1 MASSASRLRAKISI
15 MFERFNEH
23 VRRSLFFAR
32 YEASR
37 TSSRSIGS
45 QHVLL
50 GMLREADPAFS
61 ELMEKHGVDARELR
75 EELLG
80 DRVTLERVSTSPD
93 LPLAEETKKALAF
106 AVHEAESL
114 GHANVGSEHLTLGLL
129 RVEDCTA
136 AQYLNARGIELFE
149 LRDEV
154 VRRGHELEAEA
165 TEQATPHIAEYSRDL
180 TMLAAEGGFDPLIGR
195 EREVERMVQILS
207 RRTKNNPLL
216 LGESG
221 VGKTAIVEGLA
232 TRIVDGSVP
241 MLLADR
247 RILALDLSLLVA
259 GTKYRGQFEERLK
272 GLLKEIQD
280 HPEIIIFLDEIHS
293 LIGTGSAEGSLD
305 AANIIKP
312 ALSRGEI
319 TCIGATTVHEY
330 RKYVEKDRALS
341 RRFQAVTIQQP
352 SEEETV
358 IILEGVQSRYEEF
371 HGVRYTEDA
380 VRAAASHAGRYITD
394 RAFPDKAIDVLDEAG
409 ARVKL
414 RQVSSTSSLRRV
426 QHEIRDVVARMKE
439 AISRKDFE
447 LAVDLREEELRL
459 REELEM
465 LETTHAEQP
474 PEQVIVDRDD
484 VEEVVSSWT
493 GIPVTSIGED
503 EADRLRRME
512 EILRQRVVGQDDAIA
527 AVARAIRRSRLGV
540 ASPERPIGSLIFLGP
555 SGVGKTEVA
564 RQLASFLFQDSRRLV
579 RFDMSEYM
587 EKHTVSRLIG
597 SPPGYVGFE
606 EGGQLSEQVRRN
618 PYSVVLL
625 DEIEKAHPD
634 IYNLLLQVLEDGRLT
649 DNYGNVID
657 FTNTLIIMT
666 SNLGGRELAEGDQMG
681 FTSVAATIESSQ
693 IQDLVDRELRRHFPP
708 EFINR
713 LDEVIVFG
721 ALDQESMLE
730 VAGILLAETAEVLA
744 RQNVSIDFEAEVST
758 WLLDQCGMDP
768 QSGARPMRRLIKL
781 WVEDAVAD
789 FLIQNRGAANSHL
802 KMRVEGGRPVVE
814 TSDKDVVAQGA
825 DSR

>member
-1 MASSASRLRAKISI
+1 

-37 TSSRSIGS
+37 SSSRSIGS
-45 QHVLL
+45 EHLLL
-50 GMLREADPAFS
+50 GMLREADPVLS
-61 ELMEKHGVDARELR
+61 ELMERLDIEVRHLR
-75 EELLG
+75 DELLG
-80 DRVTLERVSTSPD
+80 DRVALERVSTSPD

-106 AVHEAESL
+106 AVHEAESM
-114 GHANVGSEHLTLGLL
+114 GHPSVGTEHLLLGLL
-129 RVEDCTA
+129 RVEGSTA
-136 AQYLNARGIELFE
+136 AQYLMAYGLELFQ
-149 LRDEV
+149 LREEV
-154 VRRGHELEAEA
+154 VRRGRELEAEA
-165 TEQATPHIAEYSRDL
+165 TADDTPHISEYSRDL
-180 TMLAAEGGFDPLIGR
+180 TLLAAEGQFDPLIGR
-195 EREVERMVQILS
+195 DKEVERVVQILC

-232 TRIVDGSVP
+232 SRIVDGSVP
-241 MLLADR
+241 ALLADR

-272 GLLKEIQD
+272 GLLKELQD
-280 HPEIIIFLDEIHS
+280 HGEIIVFIDEIHS

-305 AANIIKP
+305 AANILKP

-319 TCIGATTVHEY
+319 TCIGATTVREY

-341 RRFQAVTIQQP
+341 RRFQAITVQQP
-352 SEEETV
+352 TEDET
-358 IILEGVQSRYEEF
+358 IEILQGVQSRYEDF
-371 HGVRYTEDA
+371 HGVRYTDDA
-380 VRAAASHAGRYITD
+380 IRAAVSHAGRYITD
-394 RAFPDKAIDVLDEAG
+394 RSYPDKAIDVIDEAG

-414 RQVSSTSSLRRV
+414 RQISSTSSLRRV
-426 QHEIRDVVARMKE
+426 QSEIRRVVAQMKD
-439 AISRKDFE
+439 AISRKEFE
-447 LAVDLREEELRL
+447 TAVDLREEELRL

-465 LETTHAEQP
+465 LEETHAAEQP
-474 PEQVIVDRDD
+474 ETVTVDRSD

-493 GIPVTSIGED
+493 GVPVTALEED
-503 EADRLRRME
+503 EADRLQRME
-512 EILRQRVVGQDDAIA
+512 EILRQRVVGQDDAIEA
-527 AVARAIRRSRLGV
+527 LSRAIRRSRLGV
-540 ASPERPIGSLIFLGP
+540 ASPYRPIGSFIFLGP

-564 RQLASFLFQDSRRLV
+564 RQLAGFLFQDIRRLV

-649 DNYGNVID
+649 DNYGNVVD

-666 SNLGGRELAEGDQMG
+666 SNLGSRDLAAGEGMG
-681 FTSVAATIESSQ
+681 FTGHPQTLEPGRVREV
-693 IQDLVDRELRRHFPP
+693 VDREVRRHFPP

-713 LDEVIVFG
+713 LDDIVVFG
-721 ALDQESMLE
+721 PLSESSMLE
-730 VAGILLAETAEVLA
+730 VARLLLTETAEILA
-744 RQNVSIDFEAEVST
+744 RRRIFIEYDPAVPQ
-758 WLLDQCGMDP
+758 WLLDKCGTDP
-768 QSGARPMRRLIKL
+768 QAGARPLRRLVKL

-789 FLIQNRGAANSHL
+789 HLIHFRDTGEIHL
-802 KMRVEGGRPVVE
+802 RMWLEDDQPAVEAVE
-814 TSDKDVVAQGA
+814 AVPSVQEDA
-825 DSR
+825 

>member
-1 MASSASRLRAKISI
+1 

-37 TSSRSIGS
+37 SSSHSIAPH
-45 QHVLL
+45 HVLL
-50 GMLREADPAFS
+50 GMLREADPVFN
-61 ELMEKHGVDARELR
+61 EILRDRGVDPRELR

-80 DRVTLERVSTSPD
+80 DRVIVERVSTSPD
-93 LPLAEETKKALAF
+93 LPLAEDTKKALAF
-106 AVHEAESL
+106 AVHEAESM
-114 GHANVGSEHLTLGLL
+114 GHASVASDHLVLGLL
-129 RVEDCTA
+129 RVEGSTA
-136 AQYLNARGIELFE
+136 AEYLNEKGLELFQ
-149 LRDEV
+149 LREEV
-154 VRRGHELEAEA
+154 IQRSHELEVEA
-165 TEQATPHIAEYSRDL
+165 TAQATPHMAEYSRDL
-180 TMLAAEGGFDPLIGR
+180 TMIAAEGGFDPLIGR
-195 EREVERMVQILS
+195 EQEVERMVQILS

-232 TRIVDGSVP
+232 TRIFEGSVP

-247 RILALDLSLLVA
+247 RILAMDLSLLVA

-272 GLLKEIQD
+272 GLLKELQE
-280 HPEIIIFLDEIHS
+280 HPEIIIFIDEIHS

-319 TCIGATTVHEY
+319 TCIGATTVREY

-341 RRFQAVTIQQP
+341 RRFQAVNIRQP
-352 SEEETV
+352 TDEET
-358 IILEGVQSRYEEF
+358 ITILEGVQSRYEEF
-371 HGVRYTEDA
+371 HGVRYTPDA
-380 VRAAASHAGRYITD
+380 VEAAVNHAGRYITD

-426 QHEIRDVVARMKE
+426 QNEIRDVVTRMKE
-439 AISRKDFE
+439 AISRKEFE
-447 LAVDLREEELRL
+447 RAVDLREEELQL

-465 LETTHAEQP
+465 LETTHAEEP
-474 PEQVIVDRDD
+474 PERVVVERADI
-484 VEEVVSSWT
+484 EEVVASWT
-493 GIPVTSIGED
+493 GIPVASIGED

-540 ASPERPIGSLIFLGP
+540 TSPDRPIGSFIFLGP

-564 RQLASFLFQDSRRLV
+564 RQLASFLFQDPRHLV

-618 PYSVVLL
+618 PYSVILL

-657 FTNTLIIMT
+657 FTNALIIMT
-666 SNLGGRELAEGDQMG
+666 SNLGGREIVERDGVG
-681 FTSVAATIESSQ
+681 FTGDGPKIESKQ
-693 IQDLVDRELRRHFPP
+693 VRELVDRELKRHFPP

-713 LDEVIVFG
+713 LDEVIVFD
-721 ALDQESMLE
+721 ALGKESMLE
-730 VAGILLAETAEVLA
+730 VARLLLDETATVLA
-744 RQNVSIDFEAEVST
+744 KKNVSIGFDQEIAS
-758 WLLDQCGMDP
+758 WLFAQCGIDP
-768 QSGARPMRRLIKL
+768 QAGARPLRRLVKQWI
-781 WVEDAVAD
+781 EDAVAD
-789 FLIQNRGAANSHL
+789 FLIQNREAEGGL
-802 KMRVEGGRPVVE
+802 LMVRVEGGRPVVKTE
-814 TSDKDVVAQGA
+814 KENVVTQGEDA
-825 DSR
+825 

>member
-1 MASSASRLRAKISI
+1 MVSSTSHLRAKLSS

-37 TSSRSIGS
+37 ASSRTIGT

-50 GMLREADPAFS
+50 GMLREADPVFA
-61 ELMEKHGVDARELR
+61 ELLAEKGINARELR
-75 EELLG
+75 DELLG
-80 DRVTLERVSTSPD
+80 DRVSLERVSTSPD

-106 AVHEAESL
+106 AVHEAESM
-114 GHANVGSEHLTLGLL
+114 GHANVESEHLVLGLL
-129 RVEDCTA
+129 RVEGSMA
-136 AQYLNARGIELFE
+136 SQYLNSRGFDLFE
-149 LRDEV
+149 LREDV
-154 VRRGHELEAEA
+154 VRRGRELEAEA
-165 TEQATPHIAEYSRDL
+165 SAQATPHMAEYSRDL
-180 TMLAAEGGFDPLIGR
+180 TVIAAQGGFDPLIGR
-195 EREVERMVQILS
+195 EQEVDRMIQILS

-216 LGESG
+216 LGEAG

-232 TRIVDGSVP
+232 TRIVEGSVP

-272 GLLKEIQD
+272 GLLKELQE
-280 HPEIIIFLDEIHS
+280 HSEIIIFIDEIHS

-319 TCIGATTVHEY
+319 TCIGATTVREY

-341 RRFQAVTIQQP
+341 RRFQAVSIRQP
-352 SEEETV
+352 TEDETV
-358 IILEGVQSRYEEF
+358 TILEGVQIRYEEF
-371 HGVRYTEDA
+371 HGVRYSSDA
-380 VRAAASHAGRYITD
+380 IQAAVIHAGRYITD

-426 QHEIRDVVARMKE
+426 QYEIREVVSKMKD

-447 LAVDLREEELRL
+447 RAVDLREEELRL

-465 LETTHAEQP
+465 LEETHAADP
-474 PEQVIVDRDD
+474 PELALVDRADIED
-484 VEEVVSSWT
+484 VVASWT
-493 GIPVTSIGED
+493 GIPVSSISED
-503 EADRLRRME
+503 EADRLLRME
-512 EILRQRVVGQDDAIA
+512 EILRQRVVGQDDAVRS
-527 AVARAIRRSRLGV
+527 VARAIRRSRLGV
-540 ASPERPIGSLIFLGP
+540 TSPDRPIGSFIFLGP

-564 RQLASFLFQDSRRLV
+564 RQLAGFLFQDPRRLV

-649 DNYGNVID
+649 DSYGNVID
-657 FTNTLIIMT
+657 FTNSLIIMT
-666 SNLGGRELAEGDQMG
+666 SNLGGRELVTGDRMG
-681 FTSVAATIESSQ
+681 FGNAESGIESGQ
-693 IQDLVDRELRRHFPP
+693 IRELVDRELRRHFPP
-708 EFINR
+708 EFVNR

-721 ALDQESMLE
+721 ALDESSMLE
-730 VAGILLAETAEVLA
+730 VARILLRETAEVLSKKRVAVEFAADVAEWLFA
-744 RQNVSIDFEAEVST
+744 R
-758 WLLDQCGMDP
+758 CGLDP
-768 QSGARPMRRLIKL
+768 QAGARPLRRLVKL
-781 WVEDAVAD
+781 WIEDAVAD
-789 FLIQNRGAANSHL
+789 FLIQHRNADGVTL
-802 KMRVEGGRPVVE
+802 RVTVEDDRPVV
-814 TSDKDVVAQGA
+814 SLMDRNVVTQGL
-825 DSR
+825 DR

>member
-1 MASSASRLRAKISI
+1 

-37 TSSRSIGS
+37 SSSRSIAL

-50 GMLREADPAFS
+50 GMLREADPALN
-61 ELMEKHGVDARELR
+61 ELLRRRGLEPRELR
-75 EELLG
+75 EELFG
-80 DRVTLERVSTSPD
+80 ERVPIERVSTSPD

-106 AVHEAESL
+106 AVHEAESM
-114 GHANVGSEHLTLGLL
+114 GHSSVGSEHLVLGLL
-129 RVEDCTA
+129 RVEGSTA
-136 AQYLNARGIELFE
+136 AEYLNANGVELFQ
-149 LRDEV
+149 LREEV
-154 VRRGHELEAEA
+154 VQRGRELEAEA
-165 TEQATPHIAEYSRDL
+165 SAQATPHIAEYSRDL
-180 TMLAAEGGFDPLIGR
+180 TMIASEGGFDPLIGR
-195 EREVERMVQILS
+195 EQEVERMVQILS

-232 TRIVDGSVP
+232 TRIFEGSVP
-241 MLLADR
+241 MPLADR

-280 HPEIIIFLDEIHS
+280 HSEIIIFIDEIHS

-319 TCIGATTVHEY
+319 TCIGATTVREY

-341 RRFQAVTIQQP
+341 RRFQPVTIRQP
-352 SEEETV
+352 TEEET
-358 IILEGVQSRYEEF
+358 ITILEGVQSRYEEF
-371 HGVRYTEDA
+371 HGVRYTDEAIKAA
-380 VRAAASHAGRYITD
+380 VSNAGRYITD
-394 RAFPDKAIDVLDEAG
+394 RAFPDKAIDVVDEAG

-414 RQVSSTSSLRRV
+414 RHVSSTSSLRRV
-426 QHEIRDVVARMKE
+426 QQEIREVVARMKD
-439 AISRKDFE
+439 AISRKEFE

-465 LETTHAEQP
+465 LETTHAEES
-474 PEQVIVDRDD
+474 PERVVVERFD
-484 VEEVVSSWT
+484 VEEVVASWT
-493 GIPVTSIGED
+493 GIPVASIGED

-512 EILRQRVVGQDDAIA
+512 EILRQRVVGQDDAIG

-540 ASPERPIGSLIFLGP
+540 TSPDRPIGSFIFLGP

-564 RQLASFLFQDSRRLV
+564 RQLARFLFQDPRRLV

-634 IYNLLLQVLEDGRLT
+634 VYNLMLQVLEDGRLT
-649 DNYGNVID
+649 DNFGNVID

-666 SNLGGRELAEGDQMG
+666 SNLGGRELVEGEGVG
-681 FTSVAATIESSQ
+681 FNSDGPSIESKQ
-693 IQDLVDRELRRHFPP
+693 VRELVDRELRRHFPP
-708 EFINR
+708 EFVNR
-713 LDEVIVFG
+713 LDEVIVFD
-721 ALDQESMLE
+721 ALDENSMLQ
-730 VAGILLAETAEVLA
+730 VARLLLEETATVLGKK
-744 RQNVSIDFEAEVST
+744 NVSIEFSPEVAS
-758 WLLDQCGMDP
+758 WLFDRCGIDP
-768 QSGARPMRRLIKL
+768 QAGARPLRRLVKL

-789 FLIQNRGAANSHL
+789 YLIQHRDAEGADL
-802 KMRVEGGRPVVE
+802 RMWVEEERPVVA
-814 TSDKDVVAQGA
+814 TRDVTAVVQGEDA
-825 DSR
+825 R

>member
-1 MASSASRLRAKISI
+1 MVCSASRLRAKISK

-37 TSSRSIGS
+37 SSSRSIAS

-50 GMLREADPAFS
+50 GMLREADPVFG
-61 ELMEKHGVDARELR
+61 ELLGGKGIDTRELR
-75 EELLG
+75 DELLG
-80 DRVTLERVSTSPD
+80 ERMSLERVSTSPD
-93 LPLAEETKKALAF
+93 LPLAEDTKKALAY
-106 AVHEAESL
+106 AVHEAESM
-114 GHANVGSEHLTLGLL
+114 GHPNVGSEHLVLGLL
-129 RVEDCTA
+129 RVEESTA
-136 AQYLNARGIELFE
+136 AQYLTGRGLELFQ
-149 LRDEV
+149 LREEV
-154 VRRGHELEAEA
+154 VRRGREMEAEA
-165 TEQATPHIAEYSRDL
+165 TAQATPNIVEFSRDL
-180 TMLAAEGGFDPLIGR
+180 TMIAADGGFDPLIGR
-195 EREVERMVQILS
+195 EEEVERMVQILS

-232 TRIVDGSVP
+232 TRIVEGSVP
-241 MLLADR
+241 VHLSDR

-272 GLLKEIQD
+272 GFLKELHD
-280 HPEIIIFLDEIHS
+280 HPEIIIFIDEVHS

-319 TCIGATTVHEY
+319 TCIGATTVREY

-341 RRFQAVTIQQP
+341 RRFQAVTIRQP
-352 SEEETV
+352 SDEET
-358 IILEGVQSRYEEF
+358 ITILEGVRSRYEEF
-371 HGVRYTEDA
+371 HGVRYSDNAIKAA
-380 VRAAASHAGRYITD
+380 VSHAGRYITD

-414 RQVSSTSSLRRV
+414 RQVSATSSLRSV
-426 QHEIRDVVARMKE
+426 QQEISSVVTRMKE
-439 AISRKDFE
+439 AISSKDFE
-447 LAVDLREEELRL
+447 RAVDLREEELRI

-465 LETTHAEQP
+465 LEQTHAEEP
-474 PEQVIVDRDD
+474 PEKVIVNRSD
-484 VEEVVSSWT
+484 VEEVVASWT

-540 ASPERPIGSLIFLGP
+540 ASPNRPIGSFIFLGP

-564 RQLASFLFQDSRRLV
+564 RQLAGFLFQDNRRLV

-634 IYNLLLQVLEDGRLT
+634 VYNLLLQVLEDGRLT

-657 FTNTLIIMT
+657 FTNSLIIMT
-666 SNLGGRELAEGDQMG
+666 SNLGGRQLADGDGVG
-681 FTSVAATIESSQ
+681 FSSDRQ
-693 IQDLVDRELRRHFPP
+693 GVDASQARDLVDREMRRHFPP
-708 EFINR
+708 EFVNR
-713 LDEVIVFG
+713 LDEIIVFG
-721 ALDQESMLE
+721 ALDESSMLK
-730 VAGILLAETAEVLA
+730 VAELLLEETAHILQS
-744 RQNVSIDFEAEVST
+744 QNVSLHFASDVAR
-758 WLLDQCGMDP
+758 WLFDQCGIDP
-768 QSGARPMRRLIKL
+768 LAGARPLRRLIKL
-781 WVEDAVAD
+781 WVEDTVAD
-789 FLIQNRGAANSHL
+789 FLISNRDEGVVEIR
-802 KMRVEGGRPVVE
+802 MVVEGGRPVVRILNE
-814 TSDKDVVAQGA
+814 DAVIHGQDVG
-825 DSR
+825 

>member
-1 MASSASRLRAKISI
+1 

-37 TSSRSIGS
+37 ASSRSIAL

-50 GMLREADPAFS
+50 GMLREADPALN
-61 ELMEKHGVDARELR
+61 ELLR
-75 EELLG
+75 SRGIEPRALRDELLG
-80 DRVTLERVSTSPD
+80 ERVTIDRVSTSPD

-106 AVHEAESL
+106 AVHEAETM
-114 GHANVGSEHLTLGLL
+114 GHTNVGSEHLVLGLL
-129 RVEDCTA
+129 RVEDSATA
-136 AQYLNARGIELFE
+136 EYLNAHGIELFQ
-149 LRDEV
+149 LREEV
-154 VRRGHELEAEA
+154 IQRGRELEAEA
-165 TEQATPHIAEYSRDL
+165 SAQATPHIAEYSRDL
-180 TMLAAEGGFDPLIGR
+180 TMIATEGGFDPLIGR
-195 EREVERMVQILS
+195 EQEVERMVQILS

-232 TRIVDGSVP
+232 TRIVEGSVP
-241 MLLADR
+241 IPLADR

-272 GLLKEIQD
+272 GLLKELQD
-280 HPEIIIFLDEIHS
+280 HAEIIIFIDEIHS

-319 TCIGATTVHEY
+319 TCIGATTVREY

-341 RRFQAVTIQQP
+341 RRFQAVTIRQP
-352 SEEETV
+352 TEEET
-358 IILEGVQSRYEEF
+358 ITILEGVRSRYEEF
-371 HGVRYTEDA
+371 HGVRYTDDA
-380 VRAAASHAGRYITD
+380 IKAAVSHAGRYITD
-394 RAFPDKAIDVLDEAG
+394 RAFPDKAIDVVDEAG

-426 QHEIRDVVARMKE
+426 QQEIREVVARMKN
-439 AISRKDFE
+439 AISRKEFE

-465 LETTHAEQP
+465 LETTHAEES
-474 PEQVIVDRDD
+474 PERVVVERFD
-484 VEEVVSSWT
+484 VEEVVASWT
-493 GIPVTSIGED
+493 GIPVASIGED
-503 EADRLRRME
+503 EAERLRRME

-540 ASPERPIGSLIFLGP
+540 TSPDRPIGSFIFLGP

-564 RQLASFLFQDSRRLV
+564 RQLASFLFQDPRRLV

-634 IYNLLLQVLEDGRLT
+634 VYNLMLQVLEDGRLT

-666 SNLGGRELAEGDQMG
+666 SNLGGRELVEGEGVG
-681 FTSVAATIESSQ
+681 FTSEGPSIESKQ
-693 IQDLVDRELRRHFPP
+693 VRELVDRELKRHFPP
-708 EFINR
+708 EFTNR
-713 LDEVIVFG
+713 LDEVIIFD
-721 ALDQESMLE
+721 ALGEDSMLE
-730 VAGILLAETAEVLA
+730 VARLLLEETATVLGKK
-744 RQNVSIDFEAEVST
+744 NVNIEFSPDVAS
-758 WLLDQCGMDP
+758 WLFDRCGIDP
-768 QSGARPMRRLIKL
+768 QAGARPLRRLVKL

-789 FLIQNRGAANSHL
+789 YLIQHRD
-802 KMRVEGGRPVVE
+802 VEGAELRMWVEEECPVVAA
-814 TSDKDVVAQGA
+814 KDTTAVVQGGDA
-825 DSR
+825 R

>member
-1 MASSASRLRAKISI
+1 
-15 MFERFNEH
+15 MFERFNEN
-23 VRRSLFFAR
+23 VRRALFFAR

-37 TSSRSIGS
+37 SASHHIAPE
-45 QHVLL
+45 HVLL
-50 GMLREADPAFS
+50 GMLREADAT
-61 ELMEKHGVDARELR
+61 LVDLAESVGIDVRELR
-75 EELLG
+75 DELLG
-80 DRVTLERVSTSPD
+80 EGVALEPVSSSPD
-93 LPLAEETKKALAF
+93 LPLAEDTKKVLAF
-106 AVHEAESL
+106 SVHEAESM
-114 GHANVGSEHLTLGLL
+114 GHGRVGTEHLLLGLL
-129 RVEDCTA
+129 RVEGTNA
-136 AQYLNARGIELFE
+136 AQYLSARGFELFQ
-149 LRDEV
+149 LRDEA

-165 TEQATPHIAEYSRDL
+165 SAGATPHISEYSRDL
-180 TMLAAEGGFDPLIGR
+180 NRIAADGDFDPLIGR
-195 EREVERMVQILS
+195 DSEVERVIQILS

-216 LGESG
+216 LGEAG

-232 TRIVDGSVP
+232 SRIVEGNVP
-241 MLLADR
+241 MLLANR

-272 GLLKEIQD
+272 GLLKELQE
-280 HPEIIIFLDEIHS
+280 HREVIIFIDEIHA

-319 TCIGATTVHEY
+319 TCIGATTVREY

-341 RRFQAVTIQQP
+341 RRFQAVTVRQP
-352 SEEETV
+352 TEEET
-358 IILEGVQSRYEEF
+358 IEILVGVQNRYEEF
-371 HGVRYTEDA
+371 HGVRYHDDA
-380 VRAAASHAGRYITD
+380 IHAAVAHSGRYITD

-414 RQVSSTSSLRRV
+414 RRISSSSSLRQV
-426 QHEIRDVVARMKE
+426 QREIRDAVRGMKD
-439 AISRKDFE
+439 AISKKEFE
-447 LAVDLREEELRL
+447 RAVELREEELRL

-465 LETTHAEQP
+465 LESQAAGSSE
-474 PEQVIVDRDD
+474 EIVVGRADI
-484 VEEVVSSWT
+484 EEVVASWT
-493 GIPVTSIGED
+493 GIPITAIKED

-512 EILRQRVVGQDDAIA
+512 ELLRQRVVGQDDAIE

-540 ASPERPIGSLIFLGP
+540 TSPLRPMGSFIFLGP

-564 RQLASFLFQDSRRLV
+564 RQLAGFLFQDVRHLL

-618 PYSVVLL
+618 PYSVILL

-649 DNYGNVID
+649 DNYGNVVD

-666 SNLGGRELAEGDQMG
+666 SNLGSR
-681 FTSVAATIESSQ
+681 
-693 IQDLVDRELRRHFPP
+693 DLVAEDGVGFGDGRKTLEPGRLREIVDRQLRRHFPP
-708 EFINR
+708 EFVNR
-713 LDEVIVFG
+713 LDDVIVFG
-721 ALDQESMLE
+721 PLDEASLLSVARLLLDETIDTLRRGHVELDYDPE
-730 VAGILLAETAEVLA
+730 VA
-744 RQNVSIDFEAEVST
+744 S
-758 WLLDQCGMDP
+758 WLLGQCGVDP
-768 QSGARPMRRLIKL
+768 QAGARPLRRLIKL

-789 FLIQNRGAANSHL
+789 VLIADRSGGPVHL
-802 KMRVEGGRPVVE
+802 HVRMSGGRPVAE
-814 TSDKDVVAQGA
+814 VVNAAASHQEVT
-825 DSR
+825 

>member
-1 MASSASRLRAKISI
+1 M
-15 MFERFNEH
+15 N
-23 VRRSLFFAR
+23 
-32 YEASR
+32 
-37 TSSRSIGS
+37 
-45 QHVLL
+45 
-50 GMLREADPAFS
+50 
-61 ELMEKHGVDARELR
+61 ARELR
-75 EELLG
+75 DELLG
-80 DRVTLERVSTSPD
+80 ERMSIERVSTSPD
-93 LPLAEETKKALAF
+93 LPLAEETKKALAY
-106 AVHEAESL
+106 AVHEAESM
-114 GHANVGSEHLTLGLL
+114 GHPSVGSEHLVLGLL
-129 RVEDCTA
+129 RVEESTA
-136 AQYLNARGIELFE
+136 AQYLTSRGLELFQ
-149 LRDEV
+149 LREEV
-154 VRRGHELEAEA
+154 VRRGRELEAEA
-165 TEQATPHIAEYSRDL
+165 TAQATPNIVEYSRDL
-180 TMLAAEGGFDPLIGR
+180 TTIAAEGGFDPLIGR
-195 EREVERMVQILS
+195 EQEVERMVQILS

-232 TRIVDGSVP
+232 TRIIDGSVP
-241 MLLADR
+241 VHLSDR

-272 GLLKEIQD
+272 GFLKELHE
-280 HPEIIIFLDEIHS
+280 HPEIIIFIDEIHS

-319 TCIGATTVHEY
+319 TCIGATTVREY

-341 RRFQAVTIQQP
+341 RRFQAVTIRQP
-352 SEEETV
+352 SDEET
-358 IILEGVQSRYEEF
+358 ITILEGVRSRYEEF
-371 HGVRYTEDA
+371 HGVRYSDNAIKAA
-380 VRAAASHAGRYITD
+380 VSHAGRYITD

-414 RQVSSTSSLRRV
+414 RQVSTTSSLRGV
-426 QHEIRDVVARMKE
+426 QHEISGVVARMKD

-465 LETTHAEQP
+465 LEKTHAEVP
-474 PEQVIVDRDD
+474 PEKVIVSRSDI
-484 VEEVVSSWT
+484 EEVVASWT

-540 ASPERPIGSLIFLGP
+540 TSPNRPIGSFIFLGP

-564 RQLASFLFQDSRRLV
+564 RQLAGFLFQDNRRLV

-666 SNLGGRELAEGDQMG
+666 SNLGSRELADGDGVG
-681 FTSVAATIESSQ
+681 FGTERQGVEASQ
-693 IQDLVDRELRRHFPP
+693 IRELVDREMRRHFPP
-708 EFINR
+708 EFVNR
-713 LDEVIVFG
+713 LDEIIVFG
-721 ALDQESMLE
+721 ALDETSMLE
-730 VAGILLAETAEVLA
+730 VAKLLLEETVEIL
-744 RQNVSIDFEAEVST
+744 QHKNVNIQFASDVAQ
-758 WLLDQCGMDP
+758 WLFDQCGIDP
-768 QSGARPMRRLIKL
+768 QAGARPLRRLVKL

-789 FLIQNRGAANSHL
+789 FLILNRDEEDVEL
-802 KMRVEGGRPVVE
+802 RMIVEGGRPVVK
-814 TSDKDVVAQGA
+814 TWKKDTVTHGQEVG
-825 DSR
+825 

>member
-1 MASSASRLRAKISI
+1 

-37 TSSRSIGS
+37 SNSRSIAT

-61 ELMEKHGVDARELR
+61 RLLDERGIDARELR

-80 DRVTLERVSTSPD
+80 DRVALDRVSTSPD
-93 LPLAEETKKALAF
+93 LPLAEESKKALAF
-106 AVHEAESL
+106 AVHEAENM
-114 GHANVGSEHLTLGLL
+114 GHTGVDSEHLVLGLM
-129 RVEDCTA
+129 RVEGSA
-136 AQYLNARGIELFE
+136 AAAYLGARGLDLFE
-149 LRDEV
+149 LREDVE
-154 VRRGHELEAEA
+154 RHGRELEAEA
-165 TEQATPHIAEYSRDL
+165 SAQATPHIAEYSRDL
-180 TMLAAEGGFDPLIGR
+180 TMIAAEGGFDPLIGR
-195 EREVERMVQILS
+195 EQEVERMVQILS

-232 TRIVDGSVP
+232 SRIVDGSVP

-272 GLLKEIQD
+272 GLLKELQD

-319 TCIGATTVHEY
+319 TCIGATTVREY

-341 RRFQAVTIQQP
+341 RRFQAVDIRQPTEDETI
-352 SEEETV
+352 T
-358 IILEGVQSRYEEF
+358 ILEGIQSRYEEF
-371 HGVRYTEDA
+371 HGVRYSDDA
-380 VRAAASHAGRYITD
+380 IKVAVTHAGRYITD

-426 QHEIRDVVARMKE
+426 QHEIRGVVARMKD
-439 AISRKDFE
+439 AISRKNFE

-465 LETTHAEQP
+465 LETTHAEEP
-474 PEQVIVDRDD
+474 PERVVVSRTD
-484 VEEVVSSWT
+484 VEDVVASWT
-493 GIPVTSIGED
+493 GIPVSAIGED
-503 EADRLRRME
+503 EAERLQRME
-512 EILRQRVVGQDDAIA
+512 EILRQRVVGQDDAIKA
-527 AVARAIRRSRLGV
+527 MARAIRRSRLGV
-540 ASPERPIGSLIFLGP
+540 TSPDRPIGSFIFLGP

-564 RQLASFLFQDSRRLV
+564 RQLASFLFQDPRRLV

-625 DEIEKAHPD
+625 DEVEKAHPD
-634 IYNLLLQVLEDGRLT
+634 VYNLLLQVLEDGRLT

-666 SNLGGRELAEGDQMG
+666 SNLGGRELVDGDRVGFGSEGAG
-681 FTSVAATIESSQ
+681 FGSSQ
-693 IQDLVDRELRRHFPP
+693 VRELVDRELRRHFPP

-713 LDEVIVFG
+713 LDEVIVFES
-721 ALDQESMLE
+721 LDMQSMLE
-730 VAGILLAETAEVLA
+730 VARLLLGETAEVLA
-744 RQNVSIDFEAEVST
+744 KKNVTIEYGPEVAS
-758 WLLDQCGMDP
+758 WLCEQCGVDP
-768 QSGARPMRRLIKL
+768 QAGARPLRRLVKL

-789 FLIQNRGAANSHL
+789 YLIQNRSSDAVTLS
-802 KMRVEGGRPVVE
+802 MWVEEDRPVVE
-814 TSDKDVVAQGA
+814 IKDKAMVTQRRGA
-825 DSR
+825 

>member
-1 MASSASRLRAKISI
+1 

-37 TSSRSIGS
+37 SSSHSIAL

-50 GMLREADPAFS
+50 GMLREADPVLN
-61 ELMEKHGVDARELR
+61 ELLRIRGIEPRELR

-80 DRVTLERVSTSPD
+80 ERVTIERVSTSPD

-106 AVHEAESL
+106 AVHEAESM
-114 GHANVGSEHLTLGLL
+114 GHSNVGSEHLLLGLL
-129 RVEDCTA
+129 RVEESTA
-136 AQYLNARGIELFE
+136 AEYLNTNGVELFQ
-149 LRDEV
+149 LREEV
-154 VRRGHELEAEA
+154 IQRGRELEAEA
-165 TEQATPHIAEYSRDL
+165 SAQATPHIAEYSRDL
-180 TMLAAEGGFDPLIGR
+180 TMIASEGGFDPLIGR
-195 EREVERMVQILS
+195 ELEVERMVQILS

-232 TRIVDGSVP
+232 TRIFEGSVP

-280 HPEIIIFLDEIHS
+280 HPEIIIFIDEIHS

-319 TCIGATTVHEY
+319 TCIGATTVREY

-341 RRFQAVTIQQP
+341 RRFQAVTILQP
-352 SEEETV
+352 TEEET
-358 IILEGVQSRYEEF
+358 ITILEGVKSRYEKF
-371 HGVRYTEDA
+371 HGVRYTDEAIKAA
-380 VRAAASHAGRYITD
+380 VSNAGRYITD
-394 RAFPDKAIDVLDEAG
+394 RAFPDKAIDVVDEAG

-426 QHEIRDVVARMKE
+426 QQEIREVVVRMKD
-439 AISRKDFE
+439 AISRKQFE

-465 LETTHAEQP
+465 LETTHAEES
-474 PEQVIVDRDD
+474 PERVMVERFD
-484 VEEVVSSWT
+484 VEEVVASWT
-493 GIPVTSIGED
+493 GIPVASIGED

-512 EILRQRVVGQDDAIA
+512 EILRQRVVGQNDAIE

-540 ASPERPIGSLIFLGP
+540 TSPDRPIGSFIFLGP
-555 SGVGKTEVA
+555 SGVGKTEIA
-564 RQLASFLFQDSRRLV
+564 RQLASFLFQDPRRLV

-634 IYNLLLQVLEDGRLT
+634 VYNLMLQVLEDGRLT
-649 DNYGNVID
+649 DNFGNVID

-666 SNLGGRELAEGDQMG
+666 SNLGGRELVEGEGVG
-681 FTSVAATIESSQ
+681 FGSFGASIGSKQVRE
-693 IQDLVDRELRRHFPP
+693 LVDRELRRHFPP
-708 EFINR
+708 EFVNR
-713 LDEVIVFG
+713 LDEVIVFD
-721 ALDQESMLE
+721 ALGENSMLE
-730 VAGILLAETAEVLA
+730 VARLLLEETATVLEKKKVIIEFSPEVAGWL
-744 RQNVSIDFEAEVST
+744 FE
-758 WLLDQCGMDP
+758 QCGIDP
-768 QSGARPMRRLIKL
+768 KAGARPLRRLVKL

-789 FLIQNRGAANSHL
+789 FLIQHRGADGAEL
-802 KMRVEGGRPVVE
+802 RMWIEDERPVVAA
-814 TSDKDVVAQGA
+814 TDAAAVVQGEVA
-825 DSR
+825 R